1 MPPSSGWSNG
11 SVNTQQGELMTAQT
25 ISPKRILAI
34 NGSHHGVKGHTHTL
48 LQAISKGGT
57 SAGGEFEL
65 LTLSKYKIQRCLG
78 CGLCHTAGH
87 YLRCALSDKD
97 EVTQIFEKMAGADL
111 IIYATPVHVFGISSL
126 LKTLLDRLYS
136 TGDVRQFRVTQ
147 SGLFFHH
154 INESICSKPFVS
166 LICCDNLDAQMPLNA
181 RHYFRQYARFMDAPL
196 VGELIRNAGGIVA
209 QQDLNKFPK
218 IAEVFAA
225 YEECGRE
232 LVSLGRIRARTQRK
246 ASQEIIPLPFFG
258 QLKRLRAFKK
268 VMVTK
273 AQGLLEKGS

>member
-1 MPPSSGWSNG
+1 M
-11 SVNTQQGELMTAQT
+11 QQGEHMTEQS

-34 NGSHHGVKGHTHTL
+34 NGSHHGEKGHIHAL
-48 LQAISKGGT
+48 LQALAKGVT
-57 SAGGEFEL
+57 EAGGEFDL
-65 LTLSKYKIQRCLG
+65 VTLSRLKIRRCLG
-78 CGLCHTAGH
+78 CGLCHTAEQ
-87 YLRCALSDKD
+87 YLRCALADKD
-97 EVTQIFEKMAGADL
+97 DAAQVFEKMAGADL
-111 IIYATPVHVFGISSL
+111 LIYATPVHVFGISSL

-154 INESICSKPFVS
+154 VNESICSKPFVS

-196 VGELIRNAGGIVA
+196 VGELIRNAGGIIA
-209 QQDLNKFPK
+209 QRELERFPK
-218 IAEVFAA
+218 IAEVFTA
-225 YEECGRE
+225 YEDCGRE

-258 QLKRLRAFKK
+258 QLKCLPAFKK

-273 AQGLLEKGS
+273 AQGLLDFGPAEKGS